1 MPTAKSDLERP
12 IHKLVLLVENR
23 QSDCQ
28 SYSPRNVTP
37 NHAVNVSGQDQDVAV
52 VTDQANLAAGTSKKK
67 AVGAVADDVDR
78 LAVISEV
85 NQEETVDNPIT
96 TPRVQKKRIPRALKR
111 LESVNNKGIKE

>member
-1 MPTAKSDLERP
+1 M
-12 IHKLVLLVENR
+12 
-23 QSDCQ
+23 
-28 SYSPRNVTP
+28 
-37 NHAVNVSGQDQDVAV
+37 

>member
-1 MPTAKSDLERP
+1 M
-12 IHKLVLLVENR
+12 
-23 QSDCQ
+23 
-28 SYSPRNVTP
+28 
-37 NHAVNVSGQDQDVAV
+37 
-52 VTDQANLAAGTSKKK
+52 VTDQANL